1 MWGFRSALRRYGF
14 QRFDRSAQ
22 SLQGLWRQ
30 ACRGRSDVHGATRR
44 RHRFPRPERVGE
56 VDDDQIDA
64 RARRADG
71 RRREGERQALPRSCS
86 AAARGRRPVGGPLRP
101 QRSVCLQPSARFGP
115 DPRHPATP
123 RGRADRLGRSARGGA
138 QARRPVLA
146 RHGPAARD
154 CQRVARRSRDTH
166 PRRAGQRPRP
176 GRHPLDPEPPQ
187 EPGGGG
193 PDGVRLVAPDE
204 RDGADGGSGDSDRA
218 WSSDHRH
225 QRRRVRATGVG
236 QGRSRAI
243 ASGHRAAR
251 APGRSGGDGHARGRA
266 GSARGDG
273 TDRSRDRRRGGC
285 EWDPVARAD
294 AAASFTRRGIHDADA
309 GRHRVQGASVRPRE
323 RGGRSVSSVAT
334 TTALPRQPH
343 TGKVTQLR
351 VCLSEWTKLRSVRS
365 TRWSLAAAVVF
376 TIGIAALACAVVSHH
391 WPHMSAADRADFH
404 PLEVNLAGVQL
415 AQLAL
420 GVLGVLVITAEYS
433 TGMIRASMTA
443 VPRRLPVLWAK
454 AIVYG
459 LVTLTL
465 TVPATLIAFLVG
477 ESIFKGRHI
486 NIAFSHPGV
495 ARAVIGAALYL
506 TVVGLFGLGL
516 GAIVRN
522 TAGGIATFAGIMFVL
537 PPLMNVLPTSWNNA
551 ISPYLPLNAGQ
562 AVMALTR
569 DPQQLAPW
577 TGLGLLCAYAAA
589 ALALAALLL
598 VRRDT

>member
-1 MWGFRSALRRYGF
+1 MRRGAAPLAATF
-14 QRFDRSAQ
+14 LTLDRDAE
-22 SLQGLWRQ
+22 SLQGLRRQ
-30 ACRGRSDVHGATRR
+30 ACRGRSDVHGAARR

-64 RARRADG
+64 RARRADS
-71 RRREGERQALPRSCS
+71 RRHEGERQALPRSCS
-86 AAARGRRPVGGPLRP
+86 AAARGRRLAGGPLRS
-101 QRSVCLQPSARFGP
+101 QRSFCVQPSACSGP
-115 DPRHPATP
+115 DTRHPATP
-123 RGRADRLGRSARGGA
+123 RGRPDRSGRFARGGA

-154 CQRVARRSRDTH
+154 CQRVAGRSRDAD

-176 GRHPLDPEPPQ
+176 GRHPLDPQPPQ

-193 PDGVRLVAPDE
+193 PDGVRVLAPDE
-204 RDGADGGSGDSDRA
+204 RDGADGGSGDRDRA
-218 WSSDHRH
+218 RASDHRH

-243 ASGHRAAR
+243 AAGHRAAR
-251 APGRSGGDGHARGRA
+251 APGRPGGDGHARRRA
-266 GSARGDG
+266 GSAR
-273 TDRSRDRRRGGC
+273 
-285 EWDPVARAD
+285 AD
-294 AAASFTRRGIHDADA
+294 ATASFTRRGIHDVDA
-309 GRHRVQGASVRPRE
+309 GRHRVQAASVRPRE
-323 RGGRSVSSVAT
+323 RGGCSVSSVAT
-334 TTALPRQPH
+334 STSLPRLPH

-415 AQLAL
+415 AQLAV

-459 LVTLTL
+459 LVTLAL
-465 TVPATLIAFLVG
+465 TIPATLIAFVVG

-551 ISPYLPLNAGQ
+551 ASPYLPLAAGQ
-562 AVMALTR
+562 AIMSITPGNHLR
-569 DPQQLAPW
+569 PW
-577 TGLGLLCAYAAA
+577 VGFALLCGYAAA
-589 ALALAALLL
+589 ALVIASILL